1 MGWWRHI
8 RGGGKRQRDMSGGG
22 CMGLGS
28 KGGESGV

>member
-8 RGGGKRQRDMSGGG
+8 RGDMSGGG

-28 KGGESGV
+28 KGVRVECDER